1 MRRFSTA
8 IALAGT
14 SLLATAAAAQDA
26 PPASQSQADDETLAE
41 AEDAAPP
48 EGQAIVVV
56 GSRIPRIEQEGP
68 APVVRITAEDIQE
81 QGYADVPEILASLSQ
96 NNGDTQSTQDYGANT
111 FTPGA
116 QQVDLR
122 GLGPNHTLV
131 LVNGRRIANFPMPYG
146 GNSNVA
152 DISSIPAGFIDSVE
166 VLSGAASAIYGS
178 DAISGVVNFKLSE
191 EATQTRL
198 DARVGLTGRGGGESY
213 KLSGSTG
220 FQSDRFYTLIGAQYS
235 HQEQLFGFERDI
247 QDSGLDS
254 PTSNLAY
261 RNFLRTDSDGYYIDP
276 GQATCDSL
284 SSLNQGSTYYAS
296 REGYGFEY
304 PSYATTP
311 GYFCGSQEAWGY
323 GAITSGWDQFNL
335 YSSSGYELSDRVDLF
350 LDAQF
355 GYVERQV
362 LNGFKTWYYQAPD
375 GDESGLFYNPENID
389 VTNSYWDDGLDYWQR
404 IFTPEET
411 GGFENSMIK
420 ARSYTFNITPGIKG
434 TFEPGIGGEWNYE
447 AYYNHAE
454 YRSRISWPEIVIDAA
469 NDFFLGQPVD
479 DPGNTSGYQRFDAD
493 PTRLFTALTP
503 EEYAS
508 ISADTV
514 YNPKTWVNNLQ
525 ATVSTGELFQLPAG
539 PVGFAAVAEIGNSGY
554 EINPDPR
561 ALEQYYVGIQ
571 DSDGEG
577 TRDHWGAGAEVR
589 IPLFE
594 FFQLTGAGRYDR
606 YKYADNDFGEF
617 TYNLGAELRP
627 TDTLLLRGAI
637 GTGFRAPDL
646 HYVYRGQG
654 TVNSSGA
661 DYYTCRTND
670 SSASPTDCTYSDWSR
685 FVGRRGGN
693 PDLLPETAESITAG
707 IVWAPSSRWQFSA
720 DYFRVELNDEVLNLS
735 TDLLLRDEA
744 ACRLGTTF
752 DGSSVDVNSPTCQDA
767 LARVTRYDS
776 GPLAGDIRLIDV
788 LPVNTAQQITDGL
801 DFAADG
807 SFSIDDV
814 WNLSLGG
821 SFTYVLNHTLLQYPG
836 DPVIDKFDVSE
847 GYGVAREKGKAW
859 ATLSTDEFKIS
870 LTALYTGELTNW
882 NWDGRIDSSVWYN
895 LSTQYWATEN
905 IRLNFWINNLLDS
918 DPVKD
923 PTHASYPYYN
933 SSWYNSVGREFYFS
947 ATFWFK

>member
-1 MRRFSTA
+1 MRRISIAT
-8 IALAGT
+8 ALAGT
-14 SLLATAAAAQDA
+14 SLLATATAAVAQDDA
-26 PPASQSQADDETLAE
+26 TGADTIAQDVQREEESTA
-41 AEDAAPP
+41 DPAAP
-48 EGQAIVVV
+48 IITVV

-68 APVVRITAEDIQE
+68 APVVTITADDILE
-81 QGYADVPEILASLSQ
+81 QGYSDVPEILASLSQ
-96 NNGDTQSTQDYGANT
+96 NNGDTQTAQDYGANT

-191 EATQTRL
+191 EVTGTRI
-198 DARVGLTGRGGGESY
+198 DARAGFTGRGGGESY

-220 FQSDRFYTLIGAQYS
+220 FQTDRFYTLIGAQFS

-254 PTSNLAY
+254 PTSDLAY

-276 GQATCDSL
+276 GQAACDSL
-284 SSLNQGSTYYAS
+284 SFTNQDSTYYAS

-304 PSYATTP
+304 PSYDTTP

-335 YSSSGYELSDRVDLF
+335 YSSSGYEVSDRLDIF

-375 GDESGLFYNPENID
+375 GDESGLFYNPDYVD

-434 TFEPGIGGEWNYE
+434 TFDPGLGEEWNYE
-447 AYYNHAE
+447 VYYNHAE
-454 YRSRISWPEIVIDAA
+454 YRSRLSWPEIVIDAA

-479 DPGNTSGYQRFDAD
+479 DPDNASGYQRFNAD

-503 EEYAS
+503 AEYAS

-514 YNPKTWVNNLQ
+514 YEPKTWVNNFQ

-571 DSDGEG
+571 DSDGAG
-577 TRDHWGAGAEVR
+577 KRDHWGAGAEVR
-589 IPLFE
+589 VPVFD

-606 YKYADNDFGEF
+606 YKYADNDFGQF

-627 TDTLLLRGAI
+627 TDTLLVRGAI

-661 DYYTCRTND
+661 DYYACRVEND
-670 SSASPTDCTYSDWSR
+670 SPSYTDCIDDNWSR

-693 PDLLPETAESITAG
+693 PDLLPETAQSLTAG
-707 IVWAPSSRWQFSA
+707 IVWAPSSRWQFSV
-720 DYFRVELNDEVLNLS
+720 DYYRVELNEEVLNLS

-744 ACRLGTTF
+744 ACRLGTDF
-752 DGSSVDVNSPTCQDA
+752 DGNTVDVGSPTCQDA

-776 GPLAGDIRLIDV
+776 GPLEGDIRLIDV
-788 LPVNTAQQITDGL
+788 LPVNTAQQTTDGI
-801 DFAADG
+801 DFSADG
-807 SFSIDDV
+807 WFSLDDV
-814 WNLSLGG
+814 WDLSLGG
-821 SFTYVLNHTLLQYPG
+821 AFTYVLNHTLQQYPG
-836 DPVIDKFDVSE
+836 DPVIDKFDVSQ
-847 GYGVAREKGKAW
+847 GYGVAKEKGKAW
-859 ATLSTDEFKIS
+859 ATLSTDRFKVT
-870 LTALYTGELTNW
+870 LTGLYTGELTNW
-882 NWDGRIDSSVWYN
+882 NWDGRIPGTVWYN
-895 LSTQYWATEN
+895 LSTQYWATDN

-918 DPVKD
+918 DPPKD

-933 SSWYNSVGREFYFS
+933 SSWYNSVGREFYVS
-947 ATFWFK
+947 ASLRF